1 MNFQQLRI
9 IRECLRCNLNL
20 TEVASALAT
29 SQSGVSKHIRD
40 LEEELGVELFVRRGK
55 RLTDITEPGR
65 EIAAI
70 ATRMLIDADNIRR
83 IAGELGGVEQGTLTL
98 ATTHMQARYAL
109 PPVIAQFRKS
119 FPAVNLV
126 LHQSSPSDI
135 ARELLEG
142 RADIGIA
149 TEAIGAIPDLVAF
162 PYYSWRH
169 GIVVPKGH
177 PLAEGKLTLERLAQ
191 VPIITYQKGFTGR
204 PGIDRAFDAA
214 GLSPDIVMEAID
226 SDVIKAYVE
235 LGLGI
240 GIVAEQAFDPARDAS
255 LVLLSGEGLFGPT
268 TSHLAIRRGRFLR
281 GYAYR
286 FLEACR
292 PDLTESLVRKQCQ
305 RDDV

>member
-70 ATRMLIDADNIRR
+70 ATRMLMDAESIRR
-83 IAGELGGVEQGTLTL
+83 IAGELGGVEAGTLTI

-109 PPVIAQFRKS
+109 PPVIAEFRKR
-119 FPAVNLV
+119 FPQVQLV
-126 LHQSSPSDI
+126 LHQASPSDI
-135 ARELLEG
+135 ARELIEG

-149 TEAIGAIPDLVAF
+149 TEAVAAIPDLVTF

-169 GIVVPKGH
+169 GVVVPKGH
-177 PLAEGKLTLERLAQ
+177 ELAEGALTLQRLAQ
-191 VPIITYQKGFTGR
+191 HPLITYQKGFTGR
-204 PGIDRAFDAA
+204 PGVDRAFEAA
-214 GLSPDIVMEAID
+214 GLHPDIVMEAID

-235 LGLGI
+235 LGLGV
-240 GIVAEQAFDPARDAS
+240 GIIAAQAFDAERDTGLS
-255 LVLLSGEGLFGPT
+255 LLSGEGLFAQT

-286 FLEACR
+286 FLEACS
-292 PDLTESLVRKQCQ
+292 PALTEAAIRRQCQ
-305 RDDV
+305 RES

>member
-9 IRECLRCNLNL
+9 LRECLRCNLNL
-20 TEVASALAT
+20 TEVANALAT

-70 ATRMLIDADNIRR
+70 AARMLMDAENIRR
-83 IAGELGGVEQGTLTL
+83 VAHDLGGIEAGTLTL

-109 PPVIAQFRKS
+109 PPVIARFRKAY
-119 FPAVNLV
+119 PQVQLV

-135 ARELLEG
+135 ARELLDG
-142 RADIGIA
+142 RADIGVA
-149 TEAIGAIPDLVAF
+149 TEAVAAIPDLVAF

-177 PLAEGKLTLERLAQ
+177 PLAREALSLQALAQ
-191 VPIITYQKGFTGR
+191 FPLITYQQGFTGR
-204 PGIDRAFDAA
+204 PVIDRAFEEA
-214 GLSPDIVMEAID
+214 GLAPSIVMEAID

-235 LGLGI
+235 MGLGV
-240 GIVAEQAFDPARDAS
+240 GIVAEQAFDPARDLA
-255 LVLLSGEGLFGPT
+255 LDLLTGDRLFAQT
-268 TSHLAIRRGRFLR
+268 TSYLALRRGRFLR
-281 GYAYR
+281 GYGYR

-292 PDLTESLVRKQCQ
+292 SDLTEAFIRKQSQ
-305 RDDV
+305 RDA

>member
-9 IRECLRCNLNL
+9 LRECLRRNLNL
-20 TEVASALAT
+20 TEVAAALAT

-65 EIAAI
+65 EIVAVAE
-70 ATRMLIDADNIRR
+70 RMLRDAENIRQ
-83 IAGELGGVEQGTLTL
+83 IAGELAREDSGTLTL

-109 PPVIAQFRKS
+109 PPVVAAFRQA
-119 FPAVNLV
+119 FPNVQLV
-126 LHQSSPSDI
+126 LHQSSPAEI
-135 ARELLEG
+135 AKELLEG

-149 TEAIGAIPDLVAF
+149 TEAVAAVPDLVAF
-162 PYYSWRH
+162 PYYTWHH
-169 GIVVPKGH
+169 GVVVPQGH
-177 PLAEGKLTLERLAQ
+177 ALASGPLTLERLARH
-191 VPIITYQKGFTGR
+191 PLITYHQGFTGR
-204 PGIDRAFDAA
+204 PGIDRAFEAA
-214 GLSPDIVMEAID
+214 GLAPDIVMEAID

-235 LGLGI
+235 LGLGV
-240 GIVAEQAFDPARDAS
+240 GIVAEQSFDAARDGG
-255 LVLLSGEGLFGPT
+255 LVLLSGQNLFAAT

-292 PDLTESLVRKQCQ
+292 PDLREGAIRRACAGEA
-305 RDDV
+305 

>member
-9 IRECLRCNLNL
+9 LRECLRCNLNL
-20 TEVASALAT
+20 TEVANALAT

-70 ATRMLIDADNIRR
+70 ATRMLMDAENIRR
-83 IAGELGGVEQGTLTL
+83 IAGELGGVEAGTLTL

-109 PPVIAQFRKS
+109 PPVIAAFRKQ
-119 FPAVNLV
+119 FPQVQLV
-126 LHQSSPSDI
+126 LHQASPSDI
-135 ARELLEG
+135 ARELLDG

-149 TEAIGAIPDLVAF
+149 TEAVAAIPDLVTF

-169 GIVVPKGH
+169 GVVVPKGH
-177 PLAEGKLTLERLAQ
+177 PLAEGTLTLQRLAQ
-191 VPIITYQKGFTGR
+191 HPLITYQQGFTGR
-204 PGIDRAFDAA
+204 PGVDRAFEAA
-214 GLSPDIVMEAID
+214 GLHPDIVMEAID

-235 LGLGI
+235 LGLGV
-240 GIVAEQAFDPARDAS
+240 GIIASQAFDPARDTGLA
-255 LVLLSGEGLFGPT
+255 LLSGEGLFPQT
-268 TSHLAIRRGRFLR
+268 TSHLAIRRGQFLR

-286 FLEACR
+286 FLEACS
-292 PDLTESLVRKQCQ
+292 PTLTEAAVRRQCQ
-305 RDDV
+305 REN